1 VAVAW
6 RLQPGRGL
14 SYPVG
19 VTKRGPG
26 KQTRTGGRTTP
37 KRSSGPGRP
46 GAGTGRYTPPVPR
59 EQKVSPRWVPALM
72 FALLIAGAVVILLN
86 YFTVLPGGA
95 DNRYL
100 LLGLGLITGGFIAA
114 TRYH

>member
-1 VAVAW
+1 M
-6 RLQPGRGL
+6 
-14 SYPVG
+14 
-19 VTKRGPG
+19 TKRRPG

-37 KRSSGPGRP
+37 KPASTKKGRAP
-46 GAGTGRYTPPVPR
+46 EGTGRYTPPIPR
-59 EQKVSPRWVPALM
+59 VQKVSPRWVPALM
-72 FALLIAGAVVILLN
+72 FFLLIAGAVVIVLN

-100 LLGLGLITGGFIAA
+100 LVGLALITGGFVAA